1 MPVKPPIPIEE
12 LFVGQTAELTRTV
25 DDATV
30 RAFAEVSGDH
40 NPLHLDEAF
49 ARRTPYRGRIA
60 HGALIA
66 SYLSALLGNE
76 LPGPGA
82 IFVSMDLAFQ
92 RPVRIGD
99 TVVSRAEITAID
111 LKTRMVELSCSC
123 HVGEIEVMAAR
134 ASVMVRTRKPKASD

>member
-1 MPVKPPIPIEE
+1 MDKAPIPLED
-12 LFVGQTAELTRTV
+12 FYVGQSADLTRIV
-25 DDATV
+25 DDETV

-76 LPGPGA
+76 LPGPGS
-82 IFVSMDLAFQ
+82 IFVSMDLGF
-92 RPVRIGD
+92 RHPVRIGD
-99 TVVSRAEITAID
+99 TVVSRAEVTGID
-111 LKTRMVELSCSC
+111 LKTRMIELACTC
-123 HVGEIEVMAAR
+123 RVGDTEVMTAR
-134 ASVMVRTRKPKASD
+134 ASVMVRTRKRKSAD

>member
-1 MPVKPPIPIEE
+1 MSVKPPIPLED
-12 LFVGQTAELTRTV
+12 LYVGQSAELTRTV
-25 DDATV
+25 EESTV
-30 RAFAEVSGDH
+30 KAFAEVSGDH
-40 NPLHLDEAF
+40 NPLHLDESF

-99 TVVSRAEITAID
+99 TVVSRAEITSID

-123 HVGEIEVMAAR
+123 RVGDVEVMAAR
-134 ASVMVRTRKPKASD
+134 ASVMVRTRKPKSAR

>member
-1 MPVKPPIPIEE
+1 MTHKAPIPLED
-12 LFVGQTAELTRTV
+12 FRVGQSAEITRLV

-30 RAFAEVSGDH
+30 RLFADVSGDH

-76 LPGPGA
+76 LPGPGS
-82 IFVSMDLAFQ
+82 IFVKMDLGF
-92 RPVRIGD
+92 RSPVRIGD
-99 TVVSRAEITAID
+99 TVRSRAEILSID
-111 LKTRMVELSCSC
+111 LKTRMIELACSC
-123 HVGEIEVMAAR
+123 TVGETEVMTAR
-134 ASVMVRTRKPKASD
+134 ASVMVRTRKRKPAE

>member
-1 MPVKPPIPIEE
+1 MSMKPPIPLED
-12 LFVGQTAELTRTV
+12 LYVGQSAELERTV
-25 DDATV
+25 DDGIV
-30 RAFAEVSGDH
+30 RAFADVSGDH

-76 LPGPGA
+76 LPGPGS

-123 HVGEIEVMAAR
+123 RVGEVEVMAAR
-134 ASVMVRTRKPKASD
+134 ASVMVRTRKPRSAG

>member
-1 MPVKPPIPIEE
+1 MSARPPTPIEDF
-12 LFVGQTAELTRTV
+12 FVGQSAELTRVV

-40 NPLHLDEAF
+40 NPLHLDEDF

-76 LPGPGA
+76 LPGPGS

-92 RPVRIGD
+92 HPVRIGD
-99 TVVSRAEITAID
+99 TVVSRAEIVSID
-111 LKTRMVELSCSC
+111 LKTRMVGLACSC
-123 HVGEIEVMAAR
+123 RVGDREVMASK
-134 ASVMVRTRKPKASD
+134 ASVMVRTRKRKADA